1 MEDEHGPI
9 NVIVWQRIAAQQR
22 RALIGSRLLMVD
34 GQWQHVD
41 GVRHLLAHRLTD
53 LSDLLGKLQAGSR
66 DFH

>member
-1 MEDEHGPI
+1 
-9 NVIVWQRIAAQQR
+9 
-22 RALIGSRLLMVD
+22 MVD